1 MGTKLNTQTWAYAKF
16 QSNTMTVRK
25 QIQDDARKGVF
36 MHVFL
41 KMIYSYLW
49 QLFEW
54 KDAVRSRR
62 SQAHLRWAY
71 NENGLKLLA
80 PIAPN
85 KSVWA
90 SCKNPNAMIR
100 ARNP

>member
-41 KMIYSYLW
+41 KMIYSYL
-49 QLFEW
+49 
-54 KDAVRSRR
+54 
-62 SQAHLRWAY
+62 
-71 NENGLKLLA
+71 
-80 PIAPN
+80 
-85 KSVWA
+85 
-90 SCKNPNAMIR
+90 
-100 ARNP
+100 